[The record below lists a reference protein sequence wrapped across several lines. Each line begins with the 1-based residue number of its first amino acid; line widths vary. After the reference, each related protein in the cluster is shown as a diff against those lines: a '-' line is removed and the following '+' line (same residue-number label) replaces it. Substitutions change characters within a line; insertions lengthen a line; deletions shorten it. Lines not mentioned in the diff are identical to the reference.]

1 MYKVCKVILYY
12 QIKKRDEQMMCC
24 YLLLY
29 LYLYKAGQVVLS
41 AYFLR
46 SRDLKKY
53 T

>member
-29 LYLYKAGQVVLS
+29 YLYKAGQVVLS